1 MALKTTLATRY
12 WLKTI
17 VMALV
22 CVVLGLWGIWDYV
35 VAIPRDIEAYSR
47 ATFLR
52 EVIQPALDVEFGS
65 QERDDA
71 TVVLNAALE
80 EDDGLDPQWSDAL
93 VVFGGAV
100 SGNNVDSQQK
110 AKDLL
115 ETYLNKYGNVT
126 QPSRFD
132 RPMQWVFI
140 LCLPFGFYYFGAYL
154 KMSNRAKKYLLDDDG
169 TLTTPEGTW
178 TAEEIEGIDMDRWIS
193 KTGKARTTWTAKVI
207 VKGHAPVLL
216 DDYVYKDMHL
226 VIGKLAHKYYPKE
239 WTPLAKRVIPR
250 TEEDGGKE

>member
-1 MALKTTLATRY
+1 KAVIQDNLIICWLIFPRLLHTRGYIGPPSNCVKHYNQIACRIKSKKAITVALKTTLATRY

-71 TVVLNAALE
+71 TVVLNVALE

-93 VVFGGAV
+93 VVFDGAV

-169 TLTTPEGTW
+169 TL
-178 TAEEIEGIDMDRWIS
+178 
-193 KTGKARTTWTAKVI
+193 
-207 VKGHAPVLL
+207 
-216 DDYVYKDMHL
+216 
-226 VIGKLAHKYYPKE
+226 
-239 WTPLAKRVIPR
+239 
-250 TEEDGGKE
+250 

>member
-1 MALKTTLATRY
+1 M
-12 WLKTI
+12 
-17 VMALV
+17 
-22 CVVLGLWGIWDYV
+22 
-35 VAIPRDIEAYSR
+35 
-47 ATFLR
+47 
-52 EVIQPALDVEFGS
+52 
-65 QERDDA
+65 
-71 TVVLNAALE
+71 LNAALE